1 MSKGWKIGLTI
12 IAAFLLLL
20 MLGAGA
26 CFYYVS
32 QLGDQVKEDQKA
44 AEKLGETA
52 DEAACLQEA
61 LARVEGKNA
70 IAGAASA
77 TVFLSTCLRK
87 SRPSRGFCDGVPSSE
102 DRDATR
108 KWAEAKCQALGQS
121 TLTCGAIMGAVIGH
135 CQQRGSDE
143 PLPSPTAKPESTN
156 KEKKK

>member
-12 IAAFLLLL
+12 IAAIMLLM

-26 CFYYVS
+26 CFYYFS
-32 QLGDQVKEDQKA
+32 QIGEQVKEDQKA

-52 DEAACLQEA
+52 DEQACLHEA
-61 LARVEGKNA
+61 LARAEGKNA

-87 SRPSRGFCDGVPSSE
+87 SRPSRGFCDGVPASD
-102 DRDATR
+102 DREATR
-108 KWAEAKCQALGQS
+108 RWAESKCKELGKEGI
-121 TLTCGAIMGAVIGH
+121 TCGAIIGAVIGH
-135 CQQRGSDE
+135 CQNRGSDPE
-143 PLPSPTAKPESTN
+143 PSPTSSPESTN